1 MLDIIHSLI
10 ACLASVILWNQ
21 VEVDYQQAWYD
32 QSADAVI
39 LRITATVYTQ
49 VSRVAPQAFDPSN
62 PRRLFQPL
70 TV

>member
-49 VSRVAPQAFDPSN
+49 VF
-62 PRRLFQPL
+62 
-70 TV
+70 